1 MRRRAP
7 EGGTFPRM
15 IPVERLRDLTLEDS
29 PSPGRHAHLSAASGV
44 VRKGDFLYVVG
55 DDELHL
61 AVFRASSPAPGALVP
76 IFEERLPDDEG
87 ERKAHKPDFEAIT
100 DLPPFPGHPHG
111 GLLGLGSGRSE
122 RLDRGFFWSL
132 EEDGSLRGD
141 ALEVALGPVYR
152 LLSDYVLEL
161 NVEGA
166 AVVGDRLWMLQRG
179 NSDLGRNIVAELSLE
194 EVLESLRS
202 DLAVDTNEL
211 INVRAYDLGELNGV
225 ELTFSDAAPLPEGGL
240 VFTASAEGT
249 PNSYEDDEV
258 QGSAVGIIG
267 PDGSLG
273 RIEPVTGAY
282 KIEGVEAAPSDDGI
296 DLLMVCDADDPEV
309 ASPLLAARMPR

>member
-1 MRRRAP
+1 ML
-7 EGGTFPRM
+7 T
-15 IPVERLRDLTLEDS
+15 VERLRDLTLER
-29 PSPGRHAHLSAASGV
+29 PPAPGRPSHLSAASGV
-44 VRKGDFLYVVG
+44 VRRGDLLYVVG
-55 DDELHL
+55 DDEHHL
-61 AVFRASSPAPGALVP
+61 AVFRASSSEPGALAP
-76 IFEERLPDDEG
+76 IFEERLPADEG
-87 ERKAHKPDFEAIT
+87 ERKAQKPDFEAIT

-111 GLLGLGSGRSE
+111 GLLGLGSGSSPGR
-122 RLDRGFFWSL
+122 DRGFFWSL

-141 ALEVALGPVYR
+141 ALEVDLGPVYR
-152 LLSDYVLEL
+152 LLNDHVLEL

-179 NSDLGRNIVAELSLE
+179 NSYLGRNVVAELSLE

-249 PNSYEDDEV
+249 PNSYEDGEV
-258 QGSAVGIIG
+258 QGSAVGLIG
-267 PDGSLG
+267 PDGTLG
-273 RIEPVTGAY
+273 KIEPVDGTY
-282 KIEGVEAAPSDDGI
+282 KIEGVEAEPSDGGI
-296 DLLMVCDADDPEV
+296 DLLMVCDADDPAEP
-309 ASPLLAARMPR
+309 SPLLAARLAR